1 MYISSLPLC
10 HMLCSV
16 ACNVL
21 FMLLNTE
28 LSTTHNNQ
36 LNNFVRYITGI
47 LDRSPLLKDEG
58 KFIDTMED
66 YLEGIIKKK
75 KGTT

>member
-1 MYISSLPLC
+1 M
-10 HMLCSV
+10 
-16 ACNVL
+16 
-21 FMLLNTE
+21 
-28 LSTTHNNQ
+28 NNQ